1 MSKIIKKI
9 FNFLYKEESLKI
21 IWFSWWIYFYSL
33 ILTGLIVL
41 SMKINHKIVVI
52 SLAGILIMY
61 IMTLLLYILI
71 YKPKKLR
78 YKRWLN
84 VFCMRLFADKET
96 KKGKMLRPFYITEII
111 SYTVW
116 GTFLSF
122 YRKLNINEKYY
133 IISSG
138 VKWFII
144 LIILYSII
152 FFAVSVFLYGRKN
165 KDRKLFMKVLF
176 LNIILFYL
184 RIFFIFFS
192 NMIFAVKTIKLAEK

>member
-1 MSKIIKKI
+1 MSKIIKKM

-41 SMKINHKIVVI
+41 SMKINLKIIVI
-52 SLAGILIMY
+52 SLSGISITY
-61 IMTLLLYILI
+61 IMVLLLYILVH
-71 YKPKKLR
+71 KPKKLR

-84 VFCMRLFADKET
+84 VFCMRLFADKER
-96 KKGKMLRPFYITEII
+96 KKSKMLRPFYITEIF
-111 SYTVW
+111 SYMVW

-122 YRKLNINEKYY
+122 YRRQDINEKYY
-133 IISSG
+133 IISSE

-144 LIILYSII
+144 LIILYSIV
-152 FFAVSVFLYGRKN
+152 FFTVSVFLYGRKN

-184 RIFFIFFS
+184 RIFFIAGIL
-192 NMIFAVKTIKLAEK
+192 NKGIYL

>member
-33 ILTGLIVL
+33 IFTGLIVL

-61 IMTLLLYILI
+61 IMTLLSYILI

-84 VFCMRLFADKET
+84 VFCMRLFAEKET
-96 KKGKMLRPFYITEII
+96 KKGKMLRLFYITEII
-111 SYTVW
+111 SYMVW

-122 YRKLNINEKYY
+122 YRRQNINEKYY

-152 FFAVSVFLYGRKN
+152 FFTISVFLYGRKN

-184 RIFFIFFS
+184 RIFFIAGILNKGIYF
-192 NMIFAVKTIKLAEK
+192 

>member
-33 ILTGLIVL
+33 IFTGLIVL

-111 SYTVW
+111 SYMVW

-152 FFAVSVFLYGRKN
+152 FFMISIFFYGRKN

-184 RIFFIFFS
+184 RIFFIAGILNKGIYF
-192 NMIFAVKTIKLAEK
+192 

>member
-1 MSKIIKKI
+1 MSKIIEKI

-21 IWFSWWIYFYSL
+21 IWSTWWIYFYSL

-41 SMKINHKIVVI
+41 SMKINLKIIVI
-52 SLAGILIMY
+52 SLAGISITY
-61 IMTLLLYILI
+61 IMVLLLYILVH
-71 YKPKKLR
+71 KPKKLR

-84 VFCMRLFADKET
+84 VFCMRLFADKEI
-96 KKGKMLRPFYITEII
+96 KKSKILRSFYITEII
-111 SYTVW
+111 SYMAW

-144 LIILYSII
+144 LIILYSIV
-152 FFAVSVFLYGRKN
+152 FFTISVFFYGRKN

-184 RIFFIFFS
+184 RIFFIAGIL
-192 NMIFAVKTIKLAEK
+192 NKGIYY

>member
-21 IWFSWWIYFYSL
+21 IWSTWWIYFYSL

-41 SMKINHKIVVI
+41 SMKINLKIIVI
-52 SLAGILIMY
+52 SLAGISITY
-61 IMTLLLYILI
+61 IMVLLLYILVH
-71 YKPKKLR
+71 KPKKLR

-84 VFCMRLFADKET
+84 VFCMRLFADKEI
-96 KKGKMLRPFYITEII
+96 KKSKILRSFYITEII
-111 SYTVW
+111 SYMAW

-144 LIILYSII
+144 LIILYSIV
-152 FFAVSVFLYGRKN
+152 FFTISVFFYGRKN

-184 RIFFIFFS
+184 RIFFIVGIL
-192 NMIFAVKTIKLAEK
+192 NKGIYL

>member
-33 ILTGLIVL
+33 IFTGLIVL

-111 SYTVW
+111 SYMVW
-116 GTFLSF
+116 GIFLSF
-122 YRKLNINEKYY
+122 YRRQNINEKYY

-184 RIFFIFFS
+184 RIFFIAGILNKGIYF
-192 NMIFAVKTIKLAEK
+192 

>member
-21 IWFSWWIYFYSL
+21 IWYSWWIYFYSL
-33 ILTGLIVL
+33 IFTGLIVL
-41 SMKINHKIVVI
+41 LMKINHKIVVT
-52 SLAGILIMY
+52 SLAGISITY
-61 IMTLLLYILI
+61 ITVLLLYILI

-84 VFCMRLFADKET
+84 VFCMRLFTDKER
-96 KKGKMLRPFYITEII
+96 KKIKMLRPFYITEIF
-111 SYTVW
+111 SYMVW

-122 YRKLNINEKYY
+122 YRRQDINEEYY

-152 FFAVSVFLYGRKN
+152 FFTVSVFLYGRKN

-184 RIFFIFFS
+184 RIFFIAGIL
-192 NMIFAVKTIKLAEK
+192 NKGIYY

>member
-33 ILTGLIVL
+33 IFTGLIVL

-61 IMTLLLYILI
+61 IIVLVLYILI
-71 YKPKKLR
+71 YKPEKLR

-96 KKGKMLRPFYITEII
+96 KKSKMLRPFYITEII
-111 SYTVW
+111 SYIVW

-152 FFAVSVFLYGRKN
+152 FFTISVFFYGRKN
-165 KDRKLFMKVLF
+165 KDRKLFIKVLF

-184 RIFFIFFS
+184 RIFFIVGILNKGIYF
-192 NMIFAVKTIKLAEK
+192 

>member
-21 IWFSWWIYFYSL
+21 IWSSWWIYFYSL
-33 ILTGLIVL
+33 IFTGLIVL
-41 SMKINHKIVVI
+41 LMKINHKIVVT
-52 SLAGILIMY
+52 SLAGISITY
-61 IMTLLLYILI
+61 ITVLLLYILI

-84 VFCMRLFADKET
+84 VFCMRLFADKER
-96 KKGKMLRPFYITEII
+96 KKIKMMRPFYITEIF
-111 SYTVW
+111 SYMVW

-122 YRKLNINEKYY
+122 YRRQDINKKYY

-144 LIILYSII
+144 LIILYSVV
-152 FFAVSVFLYGRKN
+152 FFTVSVFLYGRKN
-165 KDRKLFMKVLF
+165 KDRKLFKKVLF

-184 RIFFIFFS
+184 RIFFIVGIL
-192 NMIFAVKTIKLAEK
+192 NKGIKGIIG

>member
-33 ILTGLIVL
+33 ILTVLIVL
-41 SMKINHKIVVI
+41 SMKINLKIIVI
-52 SLAGILIMY
+52 SLAGISITY
-61 IMTLLLYILI
+61 IMVLLLYILVH
-71 YKPKKLR
+71 KPKKLR

-96 KKGKMLRPFYITEII
+96 KKSKILRPFYITETF
-111 SYTVW
+111 SYMVW

-122 YRKLNINEKYY
+122 YRRQDINEKYY

-152 FFAVSVFLYGRKN
+152 FFTISVFFYGRKN

-184 RIFFIFFS
+184 RIFFIAGILNKGIYF
-192 NMIFAVKTIKLAEK
+192 

>member
-52 SLAGILIMY
+52 SLAGISITY
-61 IMTLLLYILI
+61 IIALLSYILI

-84 VFCMRLFADKET
+84 VFCMRLFAEKET
-96 KKGKMLRPFYITEII
+96 KKGKMLRPCYITEII
-111 SYTVW
+111 AI
-116 GTFLSF
+116 F
-122 YRKLNINEKYY
+122 KYN
-133 IISSG
+133 
-138 VKWFII
+138 F
-144 LIILYSII
+144 
-152 FFAVSVFLYGRKN
+152 
-165 KDRKLFMKVLF
+165 
-176 LNIILFYL
+176 ILFKN
-184 RIFFIFFS
+184 IFYSGYF
-192 NMIFAVKTIKLAEK
+192 E

>member
-21 IWFSWWIYFYSL
+21 IWSTWWIYFYSV

-41 SMKINHKIVVI
+41 SMKINLKIIVI
-52 SLAGILIMY
+52 SLAGISITY
-61 IMTLLLYILI
+61 IMVLLLYILVH
-71 YKPKKLR
+71 KPKKLR

-84 VFCMRLFADKET
+84 VFCMRLFADKER
-96 KKGKMLRPFYITEII
+96 KKSKMLRLFYITEIF
-111 SYTVW
+111 SYMVW

-122 YRKLNINEKYY
+122 YRRQDINEKYY

-138 VKWFII
+138 VKCFII

-152 FFAVSVFLYGRKN
+152 FFTISVFLYGRKS

-176 LNIILFYL
+176 LNIILLYL
-184 RIFFIFFS
+184 RIFFIAGIL
-192 NMIFAVKTIKLAEK
+192 NRGIYY

>member
-33 ILTGLIVL
+33 IFTGLIVL

-61 IMTLLLYILI
+61 IIVLVLYILI
-71 YKPKKLR
+71 YKPEKLR

-96 KKGKMLRPFYITEII
+96 KKSKMLRPFYITEII
-111 SYTVW
+111 SYMVW

-152 FFAVSVFLYGRKN
+152 FFTISVFFYGRKN

-184 RIFFIFFS
+184 RIFFIAGILNKGIYF
-192 NMIFAVKTIKLAEK
+192 

>member
-33 ILTGLIVL
+33 IFTGLIVL

-111 SYTVW
+111 SYMVW
-116 GTFLSF
+116 GIFLSF
-122 YRKLNINEKYY
+122 YRRQNINEKYY

-184 RIFFIFFS
+184 RIFFIAGIL
-192 NMIFAVKTIKLAEK
+192 NKGIYL

>member
-21 IWFSWWIYFYSL
+21 IWSTWWIYFYSL
-33 ILTGLIVL
+33 ILTGLIIL
-41 SMKINHKIVVI
+41 SMKINLKIIVI
-52 SLAGILIMY
+52 SLSGISITY
-61 IMTLLLYILI
+61 IMVLLLYIFI

-84 VFCMRLFADKET
+84 VFCMRLFADKER
-96 KKGKMLRPFYITEII
+96 KKIKMLRPFYIAEIF
-111 SYTVW
+111 SYMVW

-122 YRKLNINEKYY
+122 YRRQDINEKYY

-138 VKWFII
+138 VKCFII

-152 FFAVSVFLYGRKN
+152 FFTISVFLYGRKN

-184 RIFFIFFS
+184 RIFFIAGIL
-192 NMIFAVKTIKLAEK
+192 NKGIYL

>member
-33 ILTGLIVL
+33 IFTGLIVL

-84 VFCMRLFADKET
+84 VFCMRLFADKER
-96 KKGKMLRPFYITEII
+96 KKSKIPRSFYITEII
-111 SYTVW
+111 SYMVW

-152 FFAVSVFLYGRKN
+152 FFTISVFFYGRKN

-184 RIFFIFFS
+184 RIFFIAGIL
-192 NMIFAVKTIKLAEK
+192 NKGIYL

>member
-21 IWFSWWIYFYSL
+21 IWSTWWIYFYSL

-41 SMKINHKIVVI
+41 SMKINLKIIVI
-52 SLAGILIMY
+52 SLSGISITY
-61 IMTLLLYILI
+61 IMVLLLYILVH
-71 YKPKKLR
+71 KPKKLR
-78 YKRWLN
+78 YRRWLN

-96 KKGKMLRPFYITEII
+96 KKSKILRPFYITETF
-111 SYTVW
+111 SYMVW

-122 YRKLNINEKYY
+122 YRRQDVNEKYY

-152 FFAVSVFLYGRKN
+152 FFTISVFFYGRKN

-184 RIFFIFFS
+184 RIFFIAGIL
-192 NMIFAVKTIKLAEK
+192 NKGIYL

>member
-9 FNFLYKEESLKI
+9 FNVLYNEESLKI

-61 IMTLLLYILI
+61 IIVLVLYILI
-71 YKPKKLR
+71 YKPEKLR
-78 YKRWLN
+78 YQRWLN
-84 VFCMRLFADKET
+84 VFCMRLFAEKET

-111 SYTVW
+111 SYMVW
-116 GTFLSF
+116 GIFLSF

-152 FFAVSVFLYGRKN
+152 FFTISVFFYGRKN
-165 KDRKLFMKVLF
+165 KDRKLFIKVLF

-184 RIFFIFFS
+184 RIFFIAGIL
-192 NMIFAVKTIKLAEK
+192 NKGIYL

>member
-33 ILTGLIVL
+33 IFTGLIVL

-61 IMTLLLYILI
+61 IMTLLSYILI

-84 VFCMRLFADKET
+84 VFCMRLFAEKET
-96 KKGKMLRPFYITEII
+96 KKGKMLRLFYITEII
-111 SYTVW
+111 SYMVW

-122 YRKLNINEKYY
+122 YRRQNINEKYY

-152 FFAVSVFLYGRKN
+152 FFTISVFFYGRKN

-184 RIFFIFFS
+184 RIFFIAGILNKGIYF
-192 NMIFAVKTIKLAEK
+192 

>member
-1 MSKIIKKI
+1 MSKIIEKI

-21 IWFSWWIYFYSL
+21 IWSTWWIYFYSL

-41 SMKINHKIVVI
+41 SMKINLKIIVI
-52 SLAGILIMY
+52 SLAGISITY
-61 IMTLLLYILI
+61 IMVLLLYILVH
-71 YKPKKLR
+71 KPKKLR

-84 VFCMRLFADKET
+84 VFCMRLFADKEI
-96 KKGKMLRPFYITEII
+96 KKSKILRSFYITEII
-111 SYTVW
+111 SYMVW

-144 LIILYSII
+144 LIILYSIV
-152 FFAVSVFLYGRKN
+152 FFTISVFFYGRKN

-184 RIFFIFFS
+184 RIFFIVGIL
-192 NMIFAVKTIKLAEK
+192 NKGIYL

>member
-21 IWFSWWIYFYSL
+21 IWSTWWIYFYSL

-41 SMKINHKIVVI
+41 SMKINLKIIVTSLSGI
-52 SLAGILIMY
+52 SITY
-61 IMTLLLYILI
+61 IMVLLLYIFI

-84 VFCMRLFADKET
+84 VFCMRLFADKER
-96 KKGKMLRPFYITEII
+96 KKSKILRPFYITEIF
-111 SYTVW
+111 SYMVW

-122 YRKLNINEKYY
+122 YRRQDINEKYY
-133 IISSG
+133 IISSE

-144 LIILYSII
+144 LIILYSVV
-152 FFAVSVFLYGRKN
+152 FFTVSVFLYGRKN

-184 RIFFIFFS
+184 RIFFIAGIL
-192 NMIFAVKTIKLAEK
+192 NKGIYL

>member
-41 SMKINHKIVVI
+41 SMKINLKIVVT
-52 SLAGILIMY
+52 SSAGISITH
-61 IMTLLLYILI
+61 ITVLLLYILI

-84 VFCMRLFADKET
+84 VFCMRLFADKER
-96 KKGKMLRPFYITEII
+96 KKSKMLKPFYITEIF
-111 SYTVW
+111 SYMVW

-122 YRKLNINEKYY
+122 YRRQDINEKYY

-152 FFAVSVFLYGRKN
+152 FFTISVFFYGRKN

-184 RIFFIFFS
+184 RIFFIAGIL
-192 NMIFAVKTIKLAEK
+192 NKGIYL

>member
-1 MSKIIKKI
+1 MSKIIEKI

-21 IWFSWWIYFYSL
+21 IWSTWWIYFYSL

-61 IMTLLLYILI
+61 IVVLLLYILVH
-71 YKPKKLR
+71 KPKKLR

-84 VFCMRLFADKET
+84 VFCMRLFADKEI
-96 KKGKMLRPFYITEII
+96 KKSKILRSFYITEII
-111 SYTVW
+111 SYMAW

-152 FFAVSVFLYGRKN
+152 FFTISVFFYGRKN

-184 RIFFIFFS
+184 RIFFIAGILNKGIYF
-192 NMIFAVKTIKLAEK
+192 

>member
-33 ILTGLIVL
+33 IFTGLIVL

-61 IMTLLLYILI
+61 IIVLVLYILI
-71 YKPKKLR
+71 YKPEKLR

-84 VFCMRLFADKET
+84 VFCMRLFAEKET

-111 SYTVW
+111 SYMVW

-122 YRKLNINEKYY
+122 YRRQDVNEKYY

-152 FFAVSVFLYGRKN
+152 FFTISVFFYGRKN

-184 RIFFIFFS
+184 RIFFIAGILNKGIYF
-192 NMIFAVKTIKLAEK
+192 

>member
-1 MSKIIKKI
+1 MSKIIKKM

-41 SMKINHKIVVI
+41 SMKINLKIIVI
-52 SLAGILIMY
+52 SLSGISITY
-61 IMTLLLYILI
+61 IMVLLLYIFI

-84 VFCMRLFADKET
+84 VFCMRLFADKER
-96 KKGKMLRPFYITEII
+96 KKSKMLRPFYITEIF
-111 SYTVW
+111 SYMVW

-122 YRKLNINEKYY
+122 YRRQDINEKYY

-152 FFAVSVFLYGRKN
+152 FFTVSVILYGRKN

-184 RIFFIFFS
+184 RIFFIAGIL
-192 NMIFAVKTIKLAEK
+192 NKGIYL

>member
-9 FNFLYKEESLKI
+9 FNILYKEESLKI

-33 ILTGLIVL
+33 IFTGLIVL

-61 IMTLLLYILI
+61 IIVLVLYILI
-71 YKPKKLR
+71 YKPEKLR

-84 VFCMRLFADKET
+84 VFCMRLFAEKET

-111 SYTVW
+111 SYMVW
-116 GTFLSF
+116 GIFLSF
-122 YRKLNINEKYY
+122 YRRQNINEKYY

-152 FFAVSVFLYGRKN
+152 FFTISVFFYGRKN

-184 RIFFIFFS
+184 RIFFIAGILNKGIYF
-192 NMIFAVKTIKLAEK
+192 

>member
-41 SMKINHKIVVI
+41 SMKINLKIIVI
-52 SLAGILIMY
+52 SLSGISITY
-61 IMTLLLYILI
+61 IMVLLLYIFI

-84 VFCMRLFADKET
+84 VFCMRLFAEKET
-96 KKGKMLRPFYITEII
+96 KKGKMLRPFYITEIF
-111 SYTVW
+111 SYMVW

-122 YRKLNINEKYY
+122 YRRLDINEEYY

-144 LIILYSII
+144 LIILYSVV
-152 FFAVSVFLYGRKN
+152 FFTVSVFLYGRKN

-176 LNIILFYL
+176 FNIILFYL
-184 RIFFIFFS
+184 RIFFIAGILNKGIYF
-192 NMIFAVKTIKLAEK
+192 

>member
-33 ILTGLIVL
+33 IFTGLIVL

-84 VFCMRLFADKET
+84 VFCMRLFAEKET

-111 SYTVW
+111 SYMVW
-116 GTFLSF
+116 GIFLSF
-122 YRKLNINEKYY
+122 YRRQNINEKYY

-152 FFAVSVFLYGRKN
+152 FFTISVFFYGRKN

-184 RIFFIFFS
+184 RIFFIAGILNKGIYF
-192 NMIFAVKTIKLAEK
+192 

>member
-21 IWFSWWIYFYSL
+21 IWSTWWIYFYSL

-41 SMKINHKIVVI
+41 SMKINLKIIVI
-52 SLAGILIMY
+52 SLAGISITYM
-61 IMTLLLYILI
+61 MVLLLYILI

-78 YKRWLN
+78 YKRWLD
-84 VFCMRLFADKET
+84 VFCMRLFTDEKT
-96 KKGKMLRPFYITEII
+96 KKIKIPRSFYITEIF
-111 SYTVW
+111 SYMVW

-122 YRKLNINEKYY
+122 YRKPNINEKYY

-138 VKWFII
+138 VKWVII

-152 FFAVSVFLYGRKN
+152 FFTISVFFYGRKN

-184 RIFFIFFS
+184 RIFFIAGIL
-192 NMIFAVKTIKLAEK
+192 NKGIYL

>member
-1 MSKIIKKI
+1 MSKIIKKM

-41 SMKINHKIVVI
+41 SMKINLKIIVI
-52 SLAGILIMY
+52 SLSGISITY
-61 IMTLLLYILI
+61 IMVLLLYILVH
-71 YKPKKLR
+71 KPKKLR

-84 VFCMRLFADKET
+84 VFCMRLFADKER
-96 KKGKMLRPFYITEII
+96 KKSKMLRPFYITEIF
-111 SYTVW
+111 SYMVW

-122 YRKLNINEKYY
+122 YRRQDINEKYY
-133 IISSG
+133 IISSE

-144 LIILYSII
+144 LIILYSIV
-152 FFAVSVFLYGRKN
+152 FFTVSVFLYGRKN

-184 RIFFIFFS
+184 RIFFIAGILNKGIYFQRRG
-192 NMIFAVKTIKLAEK
+192 

>member
-33 ILTGLIVL
+33 IFTGLIVL

-61 IMTLLLYILI
+61 IIVLVLYILI
-71 YKPKKLR
+71 YKPEKLR

-84 VFCMRLFADKET
+84 VFCMRLFAEKET

-111 SYTVW
+111 SYMVW
-116 GTFLSF
+116 GIFLSF

-152 FFAVSVFLYGRKN
+152 FFTISVFLYGRKN

-184 RIFFIFFS
+184 RIFFIAGILNKGIYFQRRG
-192 NMIFAVKTIKLAEK
+192 

>member
-41 SMKINHKIVVI
+41 LMKINHKIVVT
-52 SLAGILIMY
+52 SLAGISITY
-61 IMTLLLYILI
+61 IMVLLLYILVH
-71 YKPKKLR
+71 KPKKLR

-84 VFCMRLFADKET
+84 VFCMRLFADKER
-96 KKGKMLRPFYITEII
+96 KKSKMLRPFYITEIF
-111 SYTVW
+111 SYMVW

-152 FFAVSVFLYGRKN
+152 FFTISVFFYGRKN

-184 RIFFIFFS
+184 RIFFIAGIL
-192 NMIFAVKTIKLAEK
+192 NKGIYL

>member
-21 IWFSWWIYFYSL
+21 IWSTWWIYFYSL

-41 SMKINHKIVVI
+41 SMKINLKIIVI
-52 SLAGILIMY
+52 SLAGISITY
-61 IMTLLLYILI
+61 IMVLLLYILVH
-71 YKPKKLR
+71 KPKKLR

-84 VFCMRLFADKET
+84 VFYMRLFADKET
-96 KKGKMLRPFYITEII
+96 KKSKIPRSFYITEII
-111 SYTVW
+111 SYMVW

-122 YRKLNINEKYY
+122 YRRQDVNEKYY

-152 FFAVSVFLYGRKN
+152 FFTISVFFYKRKN

-184 RIFFIFFS
+184 RIFFIAGIL
-192 NMIFAVKTIKLAEK
+192 NKGIYL

>member
-33 ILTGLIVL
+33 IFTGLIVL

-61 IMTLLLYILI
+61 IIVLVLYILI
-71 YKPKKLR
+71 YKPEKLR

-96 KKGKMLRPFYITEII
+96 KKSKMLRPFYITEII
-111 SYTVW
+111 SYMVW

-152 FFAVSVFLYGRKN
+152 FFTISVFFYGRKN
-165 KDRKLFMKVLF
+165 KDRKLFIKVLF

-184 RIFFIFFS
+184 RIFFIAGIL
-192 NMIFAVKTIKLAEK
+192 NRGIYY

>member
-21 IWFSWWIYFYSL
+21 IWSTWWIYFYSL

-41 SMKINHKIVVI
+41 LMKINHKIVVT
-52 SLAGILIMY
+52 SLAGISITY
-61 IMTLLLYILI
+61 IMVLLLYILVH
-71 YKPKKLR
+71 KPKKLR

-84 VFCMRLFADKET
+84 VFCMRLFADKER
-96 KKGKMLRPFYITEII
+96 KKIKMMRPFYITEIF
-111 SYTVW
+111 SYMVW

-122 YRKLNINEKYY
+122 YRRQDINKKYY

-152 FFAVSVFLYGRKN
+152 FFTISVFLYGRKN

-184 RIFFIFFS
+184 RIFFIAGIL
-192 NMIFAVKTIKLAEK
+192 NKGIYL

>member
-33 ILTGLIVL
+33 IFTGLIVL

-111 SYTVW
+111 SYMVW
-116 GTFLSF
+116 GIFLSF
-122 YRKLNINEKYY
+122 YRRQNINEKYY

-152 FFAVSVFLYGRKN
+152 FFTVSVFLYGRKN

-184 RIFFIFFS
+184 RIFFIAGILNKGIYF
-192 NMIFAVKTIKLAEK
+192 

>member
-33 ILTGLIVL
+33 IFTGLIVL

-61 IMTLLLYILI
+61 IIVLVLYILI
-71 YKPKKLR
+71 YKPEKLR

-96 KKGKMLRPFYITEII
+96 KKSKMLRPFYITEII
-111 SYTVW
+111 SYMVW

-152 FFAVSVFLYGRKN
+152 FFTISVFFYGRKN
-165 KDRKLFMKVLF
+165 KDRKLFIKVLF

-184 RIFFIFFS
+184 RIFFIAGIL
-192 NMIFAVKTIKLAEK
+192 NKGIYL

>member
-33 ILTGLIVL
+33 IFTGLIVL

-71 YKPKKLR
+71 YKPEKLR

-96 KKGKMLRPFYITEII
+96 KKSKMLRPFYITEIF
-111 SYTVW
+111 SYMVW
-116 GTFLSF
+116 GIFLSF
-122 YRKLNINEKYY
+122 YRRLDINGKYY
-133 IISSG
+133 IISYG

-152 FFAVSVFLYGRKN
+152 FFTVSVFLYGRKN

-184 RIFFIFFS
+184 RIFFIAGIL
-192 NMIFAVKTIKLAEK
+192 NKGIYY